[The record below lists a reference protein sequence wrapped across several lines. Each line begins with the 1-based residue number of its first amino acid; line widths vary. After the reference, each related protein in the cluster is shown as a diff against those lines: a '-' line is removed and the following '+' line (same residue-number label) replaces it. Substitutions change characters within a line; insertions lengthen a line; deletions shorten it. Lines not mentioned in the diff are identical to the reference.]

1 MREQVLA
8 QVRSLAPTG
17 YKISKELPYDE
28 SGTALYLKN
37 PKTIYVDVTNID
49 NDTFLSTL
57 DGSNFSNQIT
67 SVRLYFTI
75 DAKNIPADYDTL
87 VTNLRAIKE
96 SLNISGAIN
105 RESFVS
111 TDYQGDVLISELEY
125 RLTRLN

>member
-37 PKTIYVDVTNID
+37 PKTIYVDATNID